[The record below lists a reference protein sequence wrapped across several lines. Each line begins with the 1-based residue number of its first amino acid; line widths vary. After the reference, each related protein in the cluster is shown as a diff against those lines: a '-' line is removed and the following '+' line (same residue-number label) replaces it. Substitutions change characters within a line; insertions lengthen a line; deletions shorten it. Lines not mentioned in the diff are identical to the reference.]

1 MSRHA
6 PAQVVRGIGARG
18 EFDWIVQA
26 MQRHERG
33 CERS

>member
-6 PAQVVRGIGARG
+6 RAQVRGIGARG

-26 MQRHERG
+26 VQRHERG